1 MALIPKENL
10 IKASNLM
17 FISACISL
25 VTFIVLLCSS
35 VPVSVTSSVVS
46 LCVLLILAFFVRGG
60 FEWARYLFALLVI
73 IGVLFSPGVAFA
85 LAAYPVM
92 LIVYTMQVI
101 MHIYAA
107 ILMFRK
113 RESGYSS

>member
-10 IKASNLM
+10 VKASNLM

-25 VTFIVLLCSS
+25 VSFIVLLCSS
-35 VPVSVTSSVVS
+35 VPVSITSSVIS
-46 LCVLLILAFFVRGG
+46 LSVLLILAFFVRGG
-60 FEWARYLFALLVI
+60 FEWARYLFALLII
-73 IGVLFSPGVAFA
+73 IGVLFSPFVAVA

-92 LIVYTMQVI
+92 LVVYIIQLI

-107 ILMFRK
+107 VLMFRK
-113 RESGYSS
+113 RESDYSS